1 MTGPIIFSIHC
12 EIASWPMLLDA
23 TLRIAKAVLVL
34 FVWRK
39 LKGVWGRG
47 YGDCRAASRSEG
59 VSGGWRFTVAAKC
72 ALSSSVVK

>member
-23 TLRIAKAVLVL
+23 TLRFAKAVLVL
-34 FVWRK
+34 FLCQK

-47 YGDCRAASRSEG
+47 YGDCRTASR
-59 VSGGWRFTVAAKC
+59 
-72 ALSSSVVK
+72 